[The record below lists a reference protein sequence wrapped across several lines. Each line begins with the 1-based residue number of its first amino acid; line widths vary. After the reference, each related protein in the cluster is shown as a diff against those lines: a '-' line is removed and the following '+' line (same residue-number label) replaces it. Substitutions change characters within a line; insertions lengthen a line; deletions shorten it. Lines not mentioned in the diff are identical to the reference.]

1 MKNKEKYS
9 YHCLDVVT
17 DKFREQRNEQRS
29 GFAPTLKDFLKWL
42 NEEYEEPKILD
53 DAERRYLR
61 NIILPFYDSVKSVS
75 KLPNPN
81 SDREFICIDLG
92 AESVML
98 PYFTA
103 NTMYKNMK
111 VQKEYTLKELDIR
124 K

>member
-9 YHCLDVVT
+9 HHYVNSVVEEFG
-17 DKFREQRNEQRS
+17 KQHQS
-29 GFAPTLKDFLKWL
+29 AFAPTLEDFSKWL

-61 NIILPFYDSVKSVS
+61 NVILPFYNRVRNIS
-75 KLPNPN
+75 KLYNRN
-81 SDREFICIDLG
+81 SEFICIDLG
-92 AESVML
+92 SESVML

-103 NTMYKNMK
+103 GTMYKNMELR
-111 VQKEYTLKELDIR
+111 KEYTLKELDIR